1 MMKPIA
7 YDLDDGYAG
16 NVPCGLSSAKFALVP
31 RGGWRWNFRLWDM
44 LRSGTVPVFV
54 ADGSLRPPHKVGDLL
69 AIILFDTHSHHI
81 ISIIMTYHDVFA
93 VKYCQN
99 IGGLRQPHPFNHFNW
114 KLPFMHIKRTPWC
127 REFQL

>member
-69 AIILFDTHSHHI
+69 AIILFGLLGNMIENLDAMHHL
-81 ISIIMTYHDVFA
+81 
-93 VKYCQN
+93 N
-99 IGGLRQPHPFNHFNW
+99 G
-114 KLPFMHIKRTPWC
+114 
-127 REFQL
+127 REK